1 MRQDVIITGS
11 DQISRVQTANG
22 PTTLVSIFLLPRWVS
37 SQGNKCKTQPSL
49 PGIFFGATDIYK
61 LWAAR
66 LSCFFNSWVCV
77 SPIFL
82 YLHVIDDYLLVPL
95 ITPTSSP
102 LLPTPLKQE
111 VVLFVGYP
119 CLGKTSFFRRHFQMQ
134 GYEHI
139 NQDSLKTRDK
149 CIKALQSALKGA
161 RSCVIGSTLIF
172 SIPVVTPNG
181 QKKR

>member
-1 MRQDVIITGS
+1 M
-11 DQISRVQTANG
+11 
-22 PTTLVSIFLLPRWVS
+22 
-37 SQGNKCKTQPSL
+37 
-49 PGIFFGATDIYK
+49 
-61 LWAAR
+61 
-66 LSCFFNSWVCV
+66 CV

-82 YLHVIDDYLLVPL
+82 HLHLMDYYLLVPL

-119 CLGKTSFFRRHFQMQ
+119 CLGKTSFFRRHFQIQ

-139 NQDSLKTRDK
+139 NQDNLKTRDR

-161 RSCVIGSTLIF
+161 KSCVIGSTLIC
-172 SIPVVTPNG
+172 SIPLAAPDA
-181 QKKR
+181 KKKKDNTNRDVSTRAHYINVANAHKVPIRYPIFLSDRK